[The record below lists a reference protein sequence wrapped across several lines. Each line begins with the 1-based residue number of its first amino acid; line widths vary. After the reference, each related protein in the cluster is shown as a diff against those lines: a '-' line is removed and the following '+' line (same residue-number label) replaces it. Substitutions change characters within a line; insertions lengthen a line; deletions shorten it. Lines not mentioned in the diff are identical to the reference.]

1 MARWWCV
8 ASTDP
13 VSLQRIVA
21 ALLLGLLTLSAFD
34 PLLTERSAQGQLGWL
49 AGMLVA
55 ALALVQDR
63 RRSAR
68 DRAAGGGAA
77 SLTSSSGS
85 PPSGHAVNAGGA
97 GQAGQ
102 AGQAGHAGHAVQA
115 VVGIDSSAT
124 LYRGPV
130 DAGALEPVDTT
141 GLGSWRVGPWQF
153 VHFRG
158 RRAGPRFLAF
168 DRRRA
173 DPLAWAALQR
183 ALVRARRRNA
193 RGSAGSLVA
202 PASRSFA
209 GAAADV
215 PSTAASPV
223 TDVKRRPPR
232 QADDR

>member
-13 VSLQRIVA
+13 VSLRRIVA

-85 PPSGHAVNAGGA
+85 PPSGHAVNAGV
-97 GQAGQ
+97 
-102 AGQAGHAGHAVQA
+102 AGHAVQA

-193 RGSAGSLVA
+193 RGPAGFLVA
-202 PASRSFA
+202 PASRSSA
-209 GAAADV
+209 GAAADA

-232 QADDR
+232 QAGDR

>member
-8 ASTDP
+8 ASTDA

-55 ALALVQDR
+55 ALALVPGR

-68 DRAAGGGAA
+68 GRSAGAGAV
-77 SLTSSSGS
+77 SLRSSSGP
-85 PPSGHAVNAGGA
+85 PPSGHAGK
-97 GQAGQ
+97 
-102 AGQAGHAGHAVQA
+102 AGHTSETGHAVQA
-115 VVGIDSSAT
+115 VLGIDSSAT
-124 LYRGPV
+124 LYRVPV

-141 GLGSWRVGPWQF
+141 GLGSWRLGPWQF

-193 RGSAGSLVA
+193 RGRAGSFVA
-202 PASRSFA
+202 SESRSSS
-209 GAAADV
+209 GAAADA

-232 QADDR
+232 QAGDR